1 MSKEIELCAV
11 NPFIR
16 PRDAIH
22 VAVVLV
28 VAKEPLKAGQRIGI
42 VGTSYYKNGE
52 YLGAAFST
60 ETCDRYHGVVS
71 PFIDPDT
78 TLTKD
83 DVFWM
88 IMKPNTV
95 TDLRHAWSHDV
106 LPEDEDKNSTDYDDE
121 CRGCNG

>member
-11 NPFIR
+11 NPFLR

-28 VAKEPLKAGQRIGI
+28 VAKEPLKAGQRISI
-42 VGTSYYKNGE
+42 SDTSYHSGD
-52 YLGAAFST
+52 YLGSAFST
-60 ETCDRYHGVVS
+60 ETSGRYHGVVS

-78 TLTKD
+78 TLTKG